1 MPVRCLAIL
10 ALAVAAHAAAAG
22 DRFVPA
28 DPSFVVAN
36 VSSTLPDESLRPL
49 VSAWQRD
56 RDDATAIALAN
67 ALLDRAHARREPMYI
82 GRAEAVLAARARL
95 AGSNA
100 TVRRLYAQT
109 LQYRHDFQAAARLLD
124 TVLGSNPRDVAARS
138 LRASV
143 RLVQGDFAGAR
154 TDCAQLIGA
163 GGAQARIG
171 IACLAEALAGTGEL
185 ERARTLLTTLPTG
198 GTEADAYL
206 LAVRAELAERSGDL
220 DGAIADYQGALA
232 LAPND
237 DSVRAALAD
246 ALAAGGRGGEAYA
259 LLAVERP
266 SLALRVRRALLAS
279 GAQRSELTKIA
290 GEWLTLEAS
299 RGDARHDRE
308 AALLALG
315 AGRPASALEYASAN
329 FAVQRE
335 LTDVRV
341 LALAAVAA
349 RDTGA
354 QRELRQWL
362 DSTGFRDVVTVRILA
377 SAPDH

>member
-1 MPVRCLAIL
+1 MLAF
-10 ALAVAAHAAAAG
+10 AAAAPAAAAG

-36 VSSTLPDESLRPL
+36 VSSTLPDETLRPL
-49 VSAWQRD
+49 VTAWQRE

-67 ALLDRAHARREPMYI
+67 ALLGRAHARREPMYI
-82 GRAEAVLAARARL
+82 GRAESVLAARARL

-124 TVLGSNPRDVAARS
+124 TVLGSNPRDAAARS

-143 RLVQGDFAGAR
+143 RLVQGDFTGAR

-163 GGAQARIG
+163 GGAHARIG
-171 IACLAEALAGTGEL
+171 FACLAEALAGTGEL
-185 ERARTLLTTLPTG
+185 ERARTLLATMPPG
-198 GTEADAYL
+198 DTEADAYL

-220 DGAIADYQGALA
+220 QGAIADYRAALA
-232 LAPND
+232 LSPND
-237 DSVRAALAD
+237 DAVRAALAD
-246 ALAAGGRGGEAYA
+246 ALAAGGRGAEAFA
-259 LLAVERP
+259 LLDVERP

-279 GAQRSELTKIA
+279 GPRRAQLTRVA

-315 AGRPASALEYASAN
+315 AGRHASALQHATAN

-335 LTDVRV
+335 LPDVRV
-341 LALAAVAA
+341 LAQAAVAA
-349 RDTGA
+349 RDPAA
-354 QRELRQWL
+354 QRELRGWL
-362 DSTGFRDVVTVRILA
+362 DSTGFSDLVTARILA
-377 SAPDH
+377 STTDR